1 MNPQPPIPTAEDPE
15 PNPKQARR
23 TILLLSA
30 CVALVMTGFGIIMP
44 VFPRRLAEMGA
55 GVEILGLM
63 TMAFMLAQFIS
74 APLMGSLAD
83 RFGRKPIILLSL
95 AAFAAA
101 NLGYLLVSSVE
112 AFILVRALQGAL
124 SAGLYPAAMAM
135 VGDLFPQEERAR
147 WVGVV
152 SASYMAGFIFGP
164 AIGGFMYDAFG
175 FGAPFTISAVVASLG
190 FVTVVVLVPETRAR
204 HVRDQERR
212 RKVEA
217 TEKESFWASLPRPLT
232 IFGALLLIDFITVF
246 AFAFIEPEMVFYFY
260 DDLGWTTAQF
270 GIVIGVY
277 ALVTAAGQLV
287 AGPISDRFAR
297 KPVIIAGILLN
308 ATFYI
313 GLIFA
318 SEFYVMLI
326 VAVISGA
333 GEALLMPALSA
344 YYLDIAGEKHRS
356 RVMGLKE
363 SSAALGGVLGPL
375 MIVLASGVLGPYGV
389 FMVASVLSLGA
400 ALVAM
405 IFLRLP
411 QRPAEG
417 SEEMAGGLSASA
429 ADSQS
434 AV

>member
-1 MNPQPPIPTAEDPE
+1 M
-15 PNPKQARR
+15 
-23 TILLLSA
+23 
-30 CVALVMTGFGIIMP
+30 
-44 VFPRRLAEMGA
+44 
-55 GVEILGLM
+55 
-63 TMAFMLAQFIS
+63 
-74 APLMGSLAD
+74 
-83 RFGRKPIILLSL
+83 
-95 AAFAAA
+95 
-101 NLGYLLVSSVE
+101 GYLLVSSVE

-190 FVTVVVLVPETRAR
+190 FVTVVVLVPETRTR
-204 HVRDQERR
+204 QIRDQRR
-212 RKVEA
+212 RQKDEA
-217 TEKESFWASLPRPLT
+217 TEEESFWASLPRPLI

-260 DDLGWTTAQF
+260 DDLGWTTTQF
-270 GIVIGVY
+270 GVVIGVY

-313 GLIFA
+313 GLVFA
-318 SEFYVMLI
+318 TEFYWMLI

-344 YYLDIAGEKHRS
+344 YYLDIAGKKHRS

-389 FMVASVLSLGA
+389 FMVAFVLSLGA
-400 ALVAM
+400 AVVAM
-405 IFLRLP
+405 MFLRLP

-417 SEEMAGGLSASA
+417 SEEMAGGLSAP
-429 ADSQS
+429 
-434 AV
+434 AVATERVRQ